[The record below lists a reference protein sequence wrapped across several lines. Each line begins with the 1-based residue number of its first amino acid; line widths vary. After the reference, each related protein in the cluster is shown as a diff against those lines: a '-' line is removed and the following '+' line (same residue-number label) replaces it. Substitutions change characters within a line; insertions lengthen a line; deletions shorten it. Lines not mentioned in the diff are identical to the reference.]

1 MVLVLCATRPAR
13 RLFGGV
19 ALLMGRVSRCPWAA
33 YVVVHWPVPGVH
45 EWLGAA
51 MASTALCW
59 MLRALVPMRWALAGG
74 LAATHVS
81 MIDFTQSFTRVA
93 FRLRSVGSGHC
104 AVVGALAL
112 RLDPTE

>member
-1 MVLVLCATRPAR
+1 MAR
-13 RLFGGV
+13 GGDGV
-19 ALLMGRVSRCPWAA
+19 HGALLDAPRARADALGVSRR
-33 YVVVHWPVPGVH
+33 
-45 EWLGAA
+45 E
-51 MASTALCW
+51 
-59 MLRALVPMRWALAGG
+59 